1 LGSGAKMNVNFII
14 TCYDREAYWPHLKKL
29 IESYKTIKANI
40 AFCYNGMSNMDCNF
54 RCDNPGL
61 SAGDGKMICGGFN
74 ALKNN
79 GVHRWIKLSVDSWLC
94 NEQVILTLLDLMDS
108 KKLHYIGSDWDKTG
122 FSTDIMFADS
132 IFMNEFVVSFKP
144 DIKLE
149 KQCKQTA
156 YKLGFFHIIPNRG
169 RSENLILG
177 WTMQHDLKKNLEFL
191 NAQV

>member
-1 LGSGAKMNVNFII
+1 MNVNFII
-14 TCYDREAYWPHLKKL
+14 TCYNREAYWPHLHKL
-29 IESYKTIKANI
+29 IMSYKTIIPHI
-40 AFCYNGMSNMDCNF
+40 AFCYNGMSNMDCDY

-79 GVHRWIKLSVDSWLC
+79 GIHRWIKLSVDSWLC
-94 NEQVILTLLDLMDS
+94 NEQVIFTLLDLMDS

-132 IFMNEFVVSFKP
+132 IFMNEFVNNITN
-144 DIKLE
+144 IKLE
-149 KQCKQTA
+149 KHCKNIA
-156 YKLGFFHIIPNRG
+156 HKLGFYHIIPNRG
-169 RSENLILG
+169 RSLNTTLG

-191 NAQV
+191 NAQK

>member
-1 LGSGAKMNVNFII
+1 
-14 TCYDREAYWPHLKKL
+14 
-29 IESYKTIKANI
+29 
-40 AFCYNGMSNMDCNF
+40 MDCDY

-79 GVHRWIKLSVDSWLC
+79 GIHRWIKLSVDSWLC
-94 NEQVILTLLDLMDS
+94 NEQVIFTLLDLMDS

-132 IFMNEFVVSFKP
+132 IFMNEFVNNITN
-144 DIKLE
+144 IKLE
-149 KQCKQTA
+149 KHCKNIA
-156 YKLGFFHIIPNRG
+156 HKLGFYHIIPNRG
-169 RSENLILG
+169 RSLNTTLG

-191 NAQV
+191 NAQK